1 MKLGCS
7 CSTDS
12 CSEETPGGEVEVAW
26 PWAFGVFA
34 GYAERAAL
42 ARSEASRLFKAR
54 IGKSQASA

>member
-42 ARSEASRLFKAR
+42 ARSEAFAVV
-54 IGKSQASA
+54 